1 MTQTTRHRDGPG
13 PRLPAIALAFLLGV
27 CLLHL
32 QPDIGLPLWA
42 DASLLGALP
51 LLFWLFYLKPSQRFQ
66 LAFLIGY
73 LWALLA
79 AHSYLQQRLEPQW
92 QGEDLLVSGQ
102 VSGLVDQGAR
112 SLRFNFRIEEVRYQ
126 GEALDGFK
134 PRYLR
139 LSWYH
144 TQQSVLPGQRWQ
156 LQLRLKP
163 PHGML
168 NPGGFDYEKWLFQQG
183 IHATGYVRN
192 SEANRQISGAG
203 FSINGLRQQLIE
215 QISAASDSPHRGLL
229 HALSVGYK
237 SNMRPQHWQVMINT
251 GTSHLM
257 AISGLHIG
265 LVAGMVFFLARLLV
279 PVSLLRFISKQQFAA
294 LLSLLAAGFYA
305 ALAGFAVPTQRAFVM
320 LLVVLLALLLKRP
333 AFSLNTLSLALLAVL
348 LLDPLAPL
356 SAGFWL
362 SFIAVLLIAIII
374 GGRVAAQRGWL
385 QGVRLQW
392 LIALSMLPISVLLF
406 QQGSLIS
413 PLANMLMIPLVGL
426 LIVPMLLTASLF
438 SLFSASLSAWLFNA
452 AGQILELTW
461 PLLEWLAQS
470 PLASW
475 QQASLPLP
483 HSLLALLGGLLL
495 ILPRGFPLK
504 ATGLI
509 LLLPMIF
516 YQAPRPQSGDF
527 WLHLL
532 DVGQGLSVLVQT
544 RDHTLLYDAGASR
557 GERFDLGRLVIEPLL
572 RHKGIESLDSLIISH
587 ADNDHAGGAD
597 YLLQQFAVA
606 KVLFGGHRSDFAYEL
621 PALAYNCRAGQR
633 WRWNQVSFELLH
645 PARDYHKTNQQSCVL
660 RIASADHSVL
670 LTGDIDQ
677 PVESQLIG
685 DFSGQLRSDVL
696 LVPHHGSKSSS
707 SLSWLQQVE
716 PQLALVSAGYLN
728 RFRHPAGEVLQR
740 YRQLG
745 IPVLNTAE
753 DGAISLYFTRA
764 RLTDSEG
771 RSDGNHID
779 GVGGLSA
786 GSHRQRKDAAH
797 YWNHRL

>member
-1 MTQTTRHRDGPG
+1 MTQHHSHRDGLE
-13 PRLPAIALAFLLGV
+13 PRLPAIALAFLLGG

-32 QPDIGLPLWA
+32 QADIRLPLWT
-42 DASLLGALP
+42 DASLLAALP
-51 LLFWLFYLKPSQRFQ
+51 LLLWLFYLNPSQRIQ
-66 LAFLIGY
+66 LAFVAGY

-79 AHSYLQQRLEPQW
+79 AHSYLQQRIDPEW
-92 QGEDLLVSGQ
+92 QGQDLLITGQ
-102 VSGLVDQGAR
+102 VSGLVDQGTR
-112 SLRFNFRIEEVRYQ
+112 SVRFNFNVEHAQYQ
-126 GEALDGFK
+126 GESLSGFR
-134 PRYLR
+134 PQRLR

-144 TQQSVLPGQRWQ
+144 TRQSILPGQRWQ

-183 IHATGYVRN
+183 IHATGYVRD
-192 SEANRQISGAG
+192 SEYNRLLSAAG
-203 FSINGLRQQLIE
+203 PSIDGLRQRLIQ
-215 QISAASDSPHRGLL
+215 QIASAVDSPHPGLL
-229 HALSVGYK
+229 QALSVGYR
-237 SNMRPQHWQVMINT
+237 SNMTAQHWQVMINT

-265 LVAGMVFFLARLLV
+265 LVAGMVFFVARLLV
-279 PVSLLRFISKQQFAA
+279 PVALLRFISKQQLAA
-294 LLSLLAAGFYA
+294 LLSLIAAGFYA

-333 AFSLNTLSLALLAVL
+333 AFSLNTLSLALLVVL

-356 SAGFWL
+356 AAGFWL
-362 SFIAVLLIAIII
+362 SFIAVLLIAIIL
-374 GGRVAAQRGWL
+374 GGRLARQRGWL
-385 QGVRLQW
+385 QGIRLQW

-426 LIVPMLLTASLF
+426 LIVPMLLIASLL
-438 SLFSASLSAWLFNA
+438 SLLSASSLSVSLSGWLFNA
-452 AGQILELTW
+452 AAQLFDASW
-461 PLLEWLAQS
+461 PMLEWMAQS

-475 QQASLPLP
+475 QQASLPLA
-483 HSLLALLGGLLL
+483 HSLLGLLGGLLL

-504 ATGLI
+504 TAGLI

-516 YQAPRPQSGDF
+516 YQPPRPQNGEF
-527 WLHLL
+527 WLQLL

-557 GERFDLGRLVIEPLL
+557 GERFDLGRLVVEPFL
-572 RHKGIESLDSLIISH
+572 RHSGIQSLDRLIISH

-597 YLLQQFAVA
+597 YLLQQLAITE
-606 KVLFGGHRSDFAYEL
+606 VLYGGRRDDFAYAL
-621 PALAYNCRAGQR
+621 PPQAQNCRAGQR
-633 WRWNQVSFELLH
+633 WQWNQVQFEILH
-645 PARDYHKTNQQSCVL
+645 PARVYRKTNRQSCVL
-660 RIASADHSVL
+660 RIASENYSVL

-677 PVESQLIG
+677 PVESRLLG
-685 DFSGQLRSDVL
+685 EYVGELRSDVL

-728 RFRHPAGEVLQR
+728 RFRHPADEVLQR
-740 YRQLG
+740 YRQLA
-745 IPVLNTAE
+745 ILVLNTAE
-753 DGAISLYFTRA
+753 EGAISLRFA
-764 RLTDSEG
+764 RSAE
-771 RSDGNHID
+771 
-779 GVGGLSA
+779 LSSA
-786 GSHRQRKDAAH
+786 SAPDRVSVSSQRQRKDAVH

>member
-1 MTQTTRHRDGPG
+1 MMHTYSHREGLES
-13 PRLPAIALAFLLGV
+13 RLPEIALAFLLGV

-32 QPDIGLPLWA
+32 QPDIRLPIWT
-42 DASLLGALP
+42 DASLLSALP
-51 LLFWLFYLKPSQRFQ
+51 LLLWLFYLKPSQRCL
-66 LAFLIGY
+66 LAFFIGY
-73 LWALLA
+73 LWALIA
-79 AHSYLQQRLEPQW
+79 AHSYLQQRLDVQW
-92 QGEDLLVSGQ
+92 QGEDLLITGQ
-102 VSGLVDQGAR
+102 VSGLVDQGTR
-112 SLRFNFRIEEVRYQ
+112 SVRFNFNVAHVQYQ
-126 GEALDGFK
+126 GEPVDNFGSQ
-134 PRYLR
+134 RLR

-144 TQQSVLPGQRWQ
+144 TQQSIRPGQRWQ

-183 IHATGYVRN
+183 IGATGYVRN
-192 SEANRQISGAG
+192 SEYNRQINDALWR
-203 FSINGLRQQLIE
+203 IDGLRQQLIE
-215 QISAASDSPHRGLL
+215 QISAASDSSHRGLL
-229 HALSVGYK
+229 QALSAGYK
-237 SNMRPQHWQVMINT
+237 ANMTAQHWQVMIDT

-265 LVAGMVFFLARLLV
+265 LVAGMVFFVARLLV
-279 PVSLLRFISKQQFAA
+279 PVWLLRFISKQQFAA

-305 ALAGFAVPTQRAFVM
+305 ALAGFSVPTQRAFVM

-333 AFSLNTLSLALLAVL
+333 AFSLNTLSLALLVVL

-374 GGRVAAQRGWL
+374 GGRVARQRGWL
-385 QGVRLQW
+385 QGIRLQW

-426 LIVPMLLTASLF
+426 LIVPMLLIASL
-438 SLFSASLSAWLFNA
+438 LSPMSVSVSGWLFNI
-452 AGQILELTW
+452 AGQIFDYCW
-461 PLLEWLAQS
+461 PLLDWLAQN

-504 ATGLI
+504 AAGLI
-509 LLLPMIF
+509 LLFPMIF
-516 YQAPRPQSGDF
+516 YQPPRPQSDEF

-544 RDHTLLYDAGASR
+544 REHNLLYDAGASR
-557 GERFDLGRLVIEPLL
+557 GERFDLGRLVVEPFL
-572 RHKGIESLDSLIISH
+572 RHKGIESLDRLIISH
-587 ADNDHAGGAD
+587 ADNDHAGGAA
-597 YLLQQFAVA
+597 YLLKQLVIHQM
-606 KVLFGGHRSDFAYEL
+606 LYGGRAEDFAYEL
-621 PALAYNCRAGQR
+621 PPIAQNCKAGQR
-633 WRWNQVSFELLH
+633 WQWNQVRFEMLH

-660 RIASADHSVL
+660 KITSSGHSVL

-677 PVESQLIG
+677 PVESQLLG
-685 DFSGQLRSDVL
+685 DYGEQLQTDVL

-707 SLSWLQQVE
+707 SLSWLQQLD

-728 RFRHPAGEVLQR
+728 RFRHPADEVLQR

-753 DGAISLYFTRA
+753 GGAISLYFSKPDGA
-764 RLTDSEG
+764 RSGRGSADSL
-771 RSDGNHID
+771 
-779 GVGGLSA
+779 GGLSV